1 MLLLQP
7 STSILDKNNK
17 KPSQQSPIKCVLLQN
32 TTLTDMFRLRLN
44 QIKILIQK
52 TRNNRIDKK
61 VMVTK
66 LGRKNVFLPS
76 LRLFFFFAFLDAAF
90 LMVIPI
96 SLSLCLE
103 WWCYVLY
110 TVTQQ
115 PNYCHFSYLYVHQS
129 WRWKHG

>member
-17 KPSQQSPIKCVLLQN
+17 KTLQQSPIKCVLLQS
-32 TTLTDMFRLRLN
+32 TTLMDMFRLRLN

-66 LGRKNVFLPS
+66 LGRKKNVFLPS

-96 SLSLCLE
+96 YLSV
-103 WWCYVLY
+103 YVLNDDA
-110 TVTQQ
+110 T
-115 PNYCHFSYLYVHQS
+115 YCT
-129 WRWKHG
+129 R